1 MLDKNTLREK
11 FSEDYEKYYS
21 TELFKGEGFERKK
34 CKLCGKYFWTLDKS
48 RELCGDPEHE
58 PYTFFKKSPIK
69 IDYVEFWNKF
79 AEFFKKEGHVEI
91 EKYPVVSRWRPDL
104 YFTIASIQDFQRL
117 DRGKISFEYPANP
130 LIVPQIC
137 LRFNDIPNVGIT
149 GRHLTSF
156 MMAGQHSF
164 DYPENGYWR
173 DRTIELNFR
182 FLTEVMGIEKSKITY
197 IEDVWAMGDF
207 SEFGPDLESFAYGLE
222 LVNSVFTEFAYSNG
236 KISELKNKVVDVG
249 WGFER
254 LIWFAS
260 GEYTLYDAIFHNE
273 LDYLYKKLDF
283 TPDKNAYS
291 KVAGISGLIDLG
303 EDKNGS
309 KKELELVEK
318 NGVDKDTYYKSIK
331 PIQALYAIVDHTR
344 TLLFA
349 INDGALP
356 SNVGGGYNLR
366 ILLRRIFNFIDTYDF
381 KFDLMKLF
389 ELHAKDL
396 EGLYPNLS
404 ESLEDISNIIKIE
417 RERYDEMK
425 ERSKNKV
432 EQILKKHE
440 EITSD
445 TMRLLYESYGITSD
459 FISMYAKKNGYDI
472 SIPDDYI
479 DLIKGDFTEKKK
491 KKKTFDIDVE
501 GLPKTLK
508 LFYDFDNMSD
518 SKVLKVN
525 KNLVVLDRTPFYAE
539 SGGQEADHGEMNGI
553 RVLDVQSVG
562 GVIVH
567 VLAESPQFNENEYVR
582 CIVDEDRRIRL
593 MAHHTATHLVS
604 AAARSVLGKHAWQ
617 EGAHKGEDKAHIDI
631 AHYDKLNDQQ
641 IKEIESKAN
650 SYIFHGMKVSLHEM
664 NRGDAESEFGFSI
677 YQGHG
682 TPSTKLR
689 IITIKNLNGE
699 LIDAEACGGLHLIN
713 RESLIG
719 IIKIVKSSRIHD
731 GIDRIEFTAGPASLD
746 YTRSIE
752 NSINHVSKIFGID
765 EDKIDEGV
773 ESKIRELKDLTDYS
787 KSMEN
792 KIIRYESE
800 MLSKENDKII
810 VKEFT
815 DYRPEILRQIALDT
829 VKRSDSKVVILYNH
843 IGNAVISAGKE
854 SDVNAIEYI
863 KDYSKKNKI
872 NFRGGGSASIA
883 EGKFEFS
890 DSEKD
895 KV

>member
-1 MLDKNTLREK
+1 
-11 FSEDYEKYYS
+11 
-21 TELFKGEGFERKK
+21 
-34 CKLCGKYFWTLDKS
+34 
-48 RELCGDPEHE
+48 
-58 PYTFFKKSPIK
+58 
-69 IDYVEFWNKF
+69 
-79 AEFFKKEGHVEI
+79 
-91 EKYPVVSRWRPDL
+91 
-104 YFTIASIQDFQRL
+104 
-117 DRGKISFEYPANP
+117 
-130 LIVPQIC
+130 
-137 LRFNDIPNVGIT
+137 
-149 GRHLTSF
+149 
-156 MMAGQHSF
+156 
-164 DYPENGYWR
+164 
-173 DRTIELNFR
+173 
-182 FLTEVMGIEKSKITY
+182 MGIEKSKITY

>member
-117 DRGKISFEYPANP
+117 DGGKISFEYPANP

-800 MLSKENDKII
+800 MLSKESDKII

>member
-11 FSEDYEKYYS
+11 FAEDYEKYYS

-117 DRGKISFEYPANP
+117 DGGKISFEYPANP

>member
-117 DRGKISFEYPANP
+117 DGGKISFEYPANP

>member
-21 TELFKGEGFERKK
+21 TELFEKEGFERKK

-117 DRGKISFEYPANP
+117 DGGKISFEYPANP